1 MTHKYNNYLY
11 VFEPRRSVTTNQK
24 MVSTQTYSEGFLQCL
39 NLRTNKTKLSNHSLT
54 IRSTQ
59 KPVASVA
66 THVCVPMLIAPLHLA
81 PGLPDTP
88 HHGLLQCVGSSS
100 ALGPVHVGGHVGQA
114 DVELGV
120 PLQRATCHREVLVTP
135 LLYDHHLDCGAPD
148 PGPARPAPLHH
159 VHPALAE
166 VGLHEAAE

>member
-1 MTHKYNNYLY
+1 
-11 VFEPRRSVTTNQK
+11 
-24 MVSTQTYSEGFLQCL
+24 
-39 NLRTNKTKLSNHSLT
+39 
-54 IRSTQ
+54 
-59 KPVASVA
+59 
-66 THVCVPMLIAPLHLA
+66 MLIVPLHLV
-81 PGLPDTP
+81 PGLPDAP
-88 HHGLLQCVGSSS
+88 HHGLLQCVGPGA

-135 LLYDHHLDCGAPD
+135 LLYDHHLDCGAAQ

-166 VGLHEAAE
+166 VGGHEAAPRQLVVTMSRAVLPGHAPLRGVAVQGRPPLLTQHLGLLECSPVGQGCSDDGQACQHITHLISPT

>member
-24 MVSTQTYSEGFLQCL
+24 LFSTQTYSEGFLQCL

-66 THVCVPMLIAPLHLA
+66 THVCVPMLIAPLHLV
-81 PGLPDTP
+81 PGLPDAP
-88 HHGLLQCVGSSS
+88 HHGLLQCVGPGA
-100 ALGPVHVGGHVGQA
+100 ALGPVHVSGHVGQA

-120 PLQRATCHREVLVTP
+120 PLQH
-135 LLYDHHLDCGAPD
+135 Y
-148 PGPARPAPLHH
+148 
-159 VHPALAE
+159 
-166 VGLHEAAE
+166 VG